1 MPRAERIFE
10 TCLYASDLAATVEFY
25 RRVFGL
31 EAISDFSPRGV
42 ALRCGA
48 GVLLIFNPAE
58 TKTRHALMPSH
69 GTEGSGHVAF
79 LATEEELPGWREHLA
94 QCGVEIETEVA
105 WEVGGRS
112 IYFRDPG
119 GNSVELAPPTLWG
132 GGWV

>member
-1 MPRAERIFE
+1 MRAERIFE
-10 TCLYASDLAATVEFY
+10 TCLYAADLAATVEFY

-31 EAISDFSPRGV
+31 ETLSDFSPRGV

-48 GVLLIFNPAE
+48 GVLLIFDPRE
-58 TKTRHALMPSH
+58 TRVRHAIMPAH

-79 LATEEELPGWREHLA
+79 LATEDELPAWREHLSR
-94 QCGVEIETEVA
+94 CGVEIETEVA
-105 WEVGGRS
+105 WEGGGRS